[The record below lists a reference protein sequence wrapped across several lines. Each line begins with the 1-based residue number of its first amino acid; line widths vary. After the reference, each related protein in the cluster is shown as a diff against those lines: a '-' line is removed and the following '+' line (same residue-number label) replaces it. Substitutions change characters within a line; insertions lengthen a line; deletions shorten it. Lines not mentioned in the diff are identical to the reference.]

1 MTNIETNHNFEKK
14 NWIMF
19 SGKMFFIFTN
29 CNVSCLDNI
38 LLRQNFFLC
47 QFCTWQ
53 RYVLVHVLKQFMS
66 KGSMIMVKKR
76 DYRRK
81 MSFFLLNEKCY
92 KVLYKFIIKSKDIIL
107 KVVQKW
113 NIKLLLHLD
122 ISISVKGFFFPILCL
137 DSYWFFK
144 TMATI
149 QSSLKNFFYTLYLT
163 KISVIFDYVCAF
175 CEENVEIIQHV
186 FMTWNDLLIPV

>member
-1 MTNIETNHNFEKK
+1 
-14 NWIMF
+14 MF
-19 SGKMFFIFTN
+19 SRQMFFIFTN

-38 LLRQNFFLC
+38 LFRQNLFLC

-66 KGSMIMVKKR
+66 KGSMIMVKIR
-76 DYRRK
+76 DYRRN
-81 MSFFLLNEKCY
+81 MSFFIKTWIWKKIAWQMFVQCTIKILYVLQIVHGLFLFTLNIYIVKWKCY

-122 ISISVKGFFFPILCL
+122 ISISVKGFFF
-137 DSYWFFK
+137 K
-144 TMATI
+144 
-149 QSSLKNFFYTLYLT
+149 FY
-163 KISVIFDYVCAF
+163 V
-175 CEENVEIIQHV
+175 
-186 FMTWNDLLIPV
+186 